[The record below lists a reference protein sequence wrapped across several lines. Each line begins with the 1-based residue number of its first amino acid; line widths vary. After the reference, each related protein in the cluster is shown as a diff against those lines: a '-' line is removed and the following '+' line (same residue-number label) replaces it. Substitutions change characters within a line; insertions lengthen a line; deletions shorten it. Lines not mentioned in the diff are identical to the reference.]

1 MTTLG
6 APARR
11 CRRLEDRRR
20 DRHRPEGRRR
30 AFVLLSTAV
39 WLSAALLVAGGPPAV
54 AQQGAAAAAGGRIYN
69 ADDPIRVDAD
79 DLDIELPAEWPVYAY
94 YDVYENHFL
103 DRGDEQ
109 RIRALNIN
117 TLGEVPDSSW
127 FENRLGAREMSIDEL
142 VRGPNAG
149 GPPADGAWTVIGR
162 PSGGVTPKFIIED
175 ANRARFI
182 LKFDPVSHPEIA
194 STAEMISSRFFHAF
208 GYHVAEAYIVNL
220 RKDRLQIAPGAT
232 FTDDVGKRSRIDQ
245 VDIDHWMDNAPVSEG
260 GVYRALASRFV
271 SGVGIG
277 EFRFFGT
284 RPDDPNDV
292 LPHEHRRELRGY
304 RVISAWLNHDDSRAL
319 NTYDTFIEENG
330 RRFIKHYVLDFG
342 STLGSASI
350 GANKP
355 RGGNEYFLEGRWVW
369 RSALTLGIW
378 ARPWLFA
385 EYPDY
390 PAAGNIEA
398 DHFVPELWK
407 PEYPNAAFDNLD
419 AADAFW
425 AARIVARF
433 SDEAVRRIVADA
445 EISDPAA
452 AEYLAEVIIARRDK
466 VVGHWIAQTNPIDSL
481 VLRGGGGSLRL
492 AWDNAAI
499 RAGAATGT
507 ATYSVRFSSFD
518 NRDGAEIDL
527 TEQETAEP
535 SIAVPAAASSWGP
548 ADDFGYHY
556 LRARI
561 ATRHPDF
568 PHWERPVIVTLRDK
582 GQGEIDIVGIERPRE
597 WPDEG

>member
-1 MTTLG
+1 MSKT
-6 APARR
+6 
-11 CRRLEDRRR
+11 
-20 DRHRPEGRRR
+20 
-30 AFVLLSTAV
+30 
-39 WLSAALLVAGGPPAV
+39 AALLAILAV
-54 AQQGAAAAAGGRIYN
+54 APLAPAQPGAAAAQAAGRMYN

-79 DLDIELPAEWPVYAY
+79 DLDIELPADWPVYAY

-109 RIRALNIN
+109 RIRALNVN

-127 FENRLGAREMSIDEL
+127 FENRLGARDVSIEEL

-175 ANRARFI
+175 ANGARFI

-208 GYHVAEAYIVNL
+208 GYHVAEAYIVEL
-220 RKDRLQIAPGAT
+220 RKDRLQIAPDAS
-232 FTDDVGKRSRIDQ
+232 FTNDIGVRRQIDQ
-245 VDIDHWMDNAPVSEG
+245 IDIDHWMDNAPASED

-271 SGVGIG
+271 PGVGVG

-284 RPDDPNDV
+284 RPDDPNDIF
-292 LPHEHRRELRGY
+292 PHEHRRELRGY
-304 RVISAWLNHDDSRAL
+304 RVIGAWLNHDDSRAL
-319 NTYDTFIEENG
+319 NTYDTYIEENG
-330 RRFIKHYVLDFG
+330 RRFIKHYALDFG

-350 GANKP
+350 GANEP
-355 RGGNEYFLEGRWVW
+355 RGGNEYFLEGKHVW

-385 EYPDY
+385 EYPGY

-398 DHFVPELWK
+398 DYFVPERWK

-433 SDEAVRRIVADA
+433 SDEAVREIVASA

-452 AEYLAEVIIARRDK
+452 AAYLTEVLIERRDK
-466 VVGHWIAQTNPIDSL
+466 VVEHWIAQTNPIDSL
-481 VLRGGGGSLRL
+481 VLSGGGGSLGL
-492 AWDNAAI
+492 DWDNAAI
-499 RAGAATGT
+499 RVGAATGA
-507 ATYSVRFSSFD
+507 ATYSVRFSTFD
-518 NRDGAEIDL
+518 NL
-527 TEQETAEP
+527 TGEETAVSEQEADSP
-535 SIAVPAAASSWGP
+535 GVAVPAAAWGP
-548 ADDFGYHY
+548 ADDLGFRY

-561 ATRHPDF
+561 ATHHPGF
-568 PHWERPVIVTLRDK
+568 PHWQRPLIVTLRDK
-582 GQGEIDIVGIERPRE
+582 GQGEVDIVAIERPRE
-597 WPDEG
+597 WPDGL